1 MQFLIFS
8 DSHGNYRPM
17 AEVIRRH
24 PEVRTVLFLGDGLAD
39 LEQLYPLFPQHT
51 FRAVRG
57 NMDFLAREAEDL
69 SLFSLFSCRVL
80 MMHGHTHGVKGG
92 VGGALCEAKRQGAR
106 VLLYGHT
113 HQPENRYLPEEEIY
127 LFNPG
132 SIGRPHD
139 GIPRYGLLDILP
151 NGSLMLSHG
160 ELKR

>member
-1 MQFLIFS
+1 
-8 DSHGNYRPM
+8 
-17 AEVIRRH
+17 
-24 PEVRTVLFLGDGLAD
+24 
-39 LEQLYPLFPQHT
+39 
-51 FRAVRG
+51 
-57 NMDFLAREAEDL
+57 MDFLAREAEDL